1 MNSLLTIKFKG
12 EGNYQIKGS
21 KYYGFAYPIVNS
33 NQVKFHLQ
41 NLKKKFLDASHI
53 CYAYRLLNNNN
64 IDEFSTDAGEPRGSA
79 GLPILNVLKSK
90 QIINTAIF
98 IVRYFGGS
106 KLGIPG
112 LIKSYS
118 NATHNTLHKIILVN
132 YVALSKIDIS
142 FEMKYNSRIEAL
154 IQEFNGI
161 AIHKEFFSD
170 VIFSI
175 SVPTDKKDIF
185 LDKAYGITNGNV
197 KIIKNSF

>member
-12 EGNYQIKGS
+12 EGDYQIKGS

-90 QIINTAIF
+90 QIINAAIF

-118 NATHNTLHKIILVN
+118 NATNNTLQKIILVN

-154 IQEFNGI
+154 IKEFNGI
-161 AIHKEFFSD
+161 AIHKEFFSE

-175 SVPTDKKDIF
+175 SVPNDKKEVF
-185 LDKAYGITNGNV
+185 LEKVYDITNGNV

>member
-12 EGNYQIKGS
+12 EGDYQIKGS

-118 NATHNTLHKIILVN
+118 NATNNTLQKIILVN
-132 YVALSKIDIS
+132 YVPLSKIDIS

-154 IQEFNGI
+154 IKEFNGI

-175 SVPTDKKDIF
+175 SVPTDKKDVF
-185 LDKAYGITNGNV
+185 LDKAHGITNGNV
-197 KIIKNSF
+197 KIIKNPF

>member
-12 EGNYQIKGS
+12 EGDYQIKGS

-41 NLKKKFLDASHI
+41 ILKKKFLDASHI

-90 QIINTAIF
+90 KIINTAIF

-118 NATHNTLHKIILVN
+118 NATNNTLQKIILVN

-154 IQEFNGI
+154 IKEFNGI
-161 AIHKEFFSD
+161 AIHKEFFSE

-175 SVPTDKKDIF
+175 SVPTDKKEVF
-185 LDKAYGITNGNV
+185 LDKVHRITNGNV